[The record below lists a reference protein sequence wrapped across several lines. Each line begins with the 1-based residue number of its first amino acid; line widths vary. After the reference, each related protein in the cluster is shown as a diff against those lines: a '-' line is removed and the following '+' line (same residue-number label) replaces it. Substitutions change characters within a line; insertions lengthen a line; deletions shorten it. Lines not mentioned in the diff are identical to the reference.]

1 MKLRSLSAALLVAG
15 PAFTVAFALALALAA
30 GTSLAASPK
39 ETLVARAPAA
49 EVRQRVLELINQARS
64 TGRRCGAEPF
74 PSVAPLAWAPPL
86 EAAAQSHASDMAARE
101 YFAHRGKDGREPRD
115 RVLAAGYASR
125 LTGENIAFGAE
136 SAEEV
141 VSGWLASPGHCA
153 NLMDGR
159 FRHTGIAF
167 ATARTA
173 GHIYW
178 VQTFG
183 APR

>member
-1 MKLRSLSAALLVAG
+1 MNLRASVALSLLLVAG
-15 PAFTVAFALALALAA
+15 GALAA
-30 GTSLAASPK
+30 DV
-39 ETLVARAPAA
+39 LVARAPAP

-64 TGRRCGAEPF
+64 TGRRCGPEQF
-74 PSVAPLAWAPPL
+74 PSTAPLAWAPPL
-86 EAAAQSHASDMAARE
+86 EAAAQSHAGDMARRE

-115 RVLAAGYASR
+115 RVRDAGYTAR

-141 VSGWLASPGHCA
+141 VAGWLASAGHCA
-153 NLMDGR
+153 NIMDPR
-159 FRHTGIAF
+159 FRHTGIGF
-167 ATARTA
+167 ATARTP

-178 VQTFG
+178 TQTFG

>member
-1 MKLRSLSAALLVAG
+1 MKPRSLPAG
-15 PAFTVAFALALALAA
+15 PLLCAGFALALTLAA
-30 GTSLAASPK
+30 GFTPAASPTG
-39 ETLVARAPAA
+39 TLVARAPAA
-49 EVRQRVLELINQARS
+49 EVRQRVLELINQARA
-64 TGRRCGAEPF
+64 TGRRCGAEQF
-74 PSVAPLAWAPPL
+74 PSTAPLAWAPPL
-86 EAAAQSHASDMAARE
+86 EAAAQFHASDMAARE
-101 YFAHRGKDGREPRD
+101 YFDHRGKDGREPRD
-115 RVLAAGYASR
+115 RVRDAGYASR

-153 NLMDGR
+153 SIMDGR
-159 FRHTGIAF
+159 FRHTGIGF

-178 VQTFG
+178 AQTFG